1 MIKLKQTV
9 IHDGKTFEK
18 GDTIEK
24 IEQDQADRL
33 VKLGAAFLIGEEVN
47 DETADEPDNSQA
59 AVELDEIDYND
70 LKSLA
75 SDLDVDFKGNIS
87 KAKLIQLIID
97 DGKADD
103 VLSVTE
109 VED

>member
-24 IEQDQADRL
+24 IEQKQADRL
-33 VKLGAAFLIGEEVN
+33 VRLGAAFLIGEK
-47 DETADEPDNSQA
+47 ADGPDNSQV

-103 VLSVTE
+103 VLSATE